1 MDDQNDLH
9 PLQLKELP
17 STLRRR
23 PPLNPAVIREMDEE
37 RAEESRKARNT
48 WYWVWY
54 ECLRLSEDYQRCCK
68 NNGKG
73 RLRHVYQDFG
83 DVCRKPFPIWWRSTG
98 RYLFAEQKSVPVV
111 QCYTKSHEMD
121 DIGSLR
127 GKILIEVPLNLRK
140 ATAVRQINK
149 ILKTA
154 YEGREVI
161 PREQSTARRRLVKSK
176 LRLPTAKMMLRLYD
190 LRQRKPELTLW
201 QLGEAGG
208 VELNLYARTQEPVIL
223 SVQEE
228 RTRMNIAVSRYLR
241 QARELI
247 TNATEGVC
255 PSIKPFA
262 QQALSADDAVESVP
276 NGTTQ
281 EDDTSE

>member
-1 MDDQNDLH
+1 
-9 PLQLKELP
+9 
-17 STLRRR
+17 
-23 PPLNPAVIREMDEE
+23 
-37 RAEESRKARNT
+37 
-48 WYWVWY
+48 
-54 ECLRLSEDYQRCCK
+54 
-68 NNGKG
+68 
-73 RLRHVYQDFG
+73 
-83 DVCRKPFPIWWRSTG
+83 
-98 RYLFAEQKSVPVV
+98 
-111 QCYTKSHEMD
+111 
-121 DIGSLR
+121 
-127 GKILIEVPLNLRK
+127 
-140 ATAVRQINK
+140 
-149 ILKTA
+149 
-154 YEGREVI
+154 
-161 PREQSTARRRLVKSK
+161 LVKSK

-201 QLGEAGG
+201 QLGEAAG

-262 QQALSADDAVESVP
+262 KQALSADDAVESVP

-281 EDDTSE
+281 EEDASE

>member
-17 STLRRR
+17 STLRRHT
-23 PPLNPAVIREMDEE
+23 PLNPAVSHEISEE
-37 RAEESRKARNT
+37 RTEESRKARNT

-111 QCYTKSHEMD
+111 QCYTKSFEID

-201 QLGEAGG
+201 QLGEATG
-208 VELNLYARTQEPVIL
+208 VELNLYARTQEPVML
-223 SVQEE
+223 NVQEE

-255 PSIKPFA
+255 PSI
-262 QQALSADDAVESVP
+262 
-276 NGTTQ
+276 
-281 EDDTSE
+281 